1 MKRSGNCLP
10 ALLAAFAC
18 LSVPAQAQDQSTPIL
33 GNVPFPTDE
42 NSPPNQEKG
51 APPTPGDQAM
61 FNQGATYYDHGDYTH
76 AYQMFYY
83 LAEHDDI
90 AAMRNVALMK
100 RKGQGTTRDP
110 RGAMEYLKEAADAGL
125 PTAQSDLA
133 DMLLNGEAGPPDP
146 ESAMQWLE
154 AAAKAHH
161 PIAEFRLA
169 EIYERGQVVPRD
181 VARAEEL
188 YTDAAA
194 RGVPQAAQRLELLK
208 SGAVSPPRP

>member
-1 MKRSGNCLP
+1 MRLVVLTLICFCAALP
-10 ALLAAFAC
+10 
-18 LSVPAQAQDQSTPIL
+18 VRAQDQSTPIL
-33 GNVPFPTDE
+33 GDVPFPTDD
-42 NSPPNQEKG
+42 NSSPPEDKG

-61 FNQGATYYDHGDYTH
+61 FDQGAAYYDRGDYAH
-76 AYQMFYY
+76 AYQIFYY
-83 LAEHDDI
+83 LADHDDI

-100 RKGQGTTRDP
+100 RKGQGTARDP
-110 RGAMEYLKEAADAGL
+110 QGAMEYLKEAADAGL

-146 ESAMQWLE
+146 ESAMRWLE

-161 PIAEFRLA
+161 PMAEFRLA

-181 VARAEEL
+181 VTRAEEL
-188 YTDAAA
+188 YAEAAA